1 MKFAVPDNFPV
12 VYTEDHPAL
21 RPLYAR
27 GEVLLASTLHRTA
40 AELVERLRGA
50 TAAINV
56 RAYSKFDDAV
66 FAALPE
72 LKFLTVMGTGTDN
85 IDLAAARR
93 RGVVVS
99 NTPTAPT
106 VSVAEHTVA
115 LALALTK
122 NLVPMDHA
130 LRGGEWRHLPGI
142 ELRDKTF
149 GFIGLGLI
157 AAEVAPV
164 MRALGMRLIGWSL
177 THDEERAQRLGVQLR
192 ELDDVLRTAD
202 IVSLHLRASPRTA
215 GFIGRRE
222 LSLMPPTAYLI
233 NTARGAI
240 VNEAALVEAL
250 AARRIAGAA
259 IDVFQREPLPA
270 DSPLL
275 GLDNVLLTP
284 HVAWVTDAGTERM
297 ARHPVDNILA
307 FLARKPQFVVNE
319 L

>member
-1 MKFAVPDNFPV
+1 MRVAIPDNFPV
-12 VYTEDHPAL
+12 IYRSDDPAL
-21 RPLYAR
+21 QPLYAR
-27 GEVLLASTLHRTA
+27 GEVVLASSLHRTRE
-40 AELVERLRGA
+40 ELIDRLRGA

-66 FAALPE
+66 FAAVPE
-72 LKFLTVMGTGTDN
+72 LQFLTVMGTGTDN
-85 IDLAAARR
+85 IDLEAARR

-122 NLVPMDHA
+122 NLAPMDRA
-130 LRGGEWRHLPGI
+130 LRAGEWRHIPGI

-164 MRALGMRLIGWSL
+164 MRALGMRLVGWSF
-177 THDEERAQRLGVQLR
+177 TRDADRAQRLGVLLL
-192 ELDDVLRTAD
+192 ECDDVLRTSD
-202 IVSLHLRASPRTA
+202 IVSLHLRASSRTA

-222 LSLMPPTAYLI
+222 IDLMQPTAYLI

-240 VNEAALVEAL
+240 VDEAALTEAL

-259 IDVFQREPLPA
+259 IDVFQHEPLPV
-270 DSPLL
+270 DSPFLS
-275 GLDNVLLTP
+275 LDNTLLTP
-284 HVAWVTDAGTERM
+284 HVAWVTDAGIARM

-307 FLARKPQFVVNE
+307 FFAGKPQFVVT
-319 L
+319 

>member
-1 MKFAVPDNFPV
+1 MKFAIPDNFPE
-12 VYTEDHPAL
+12 VYRADDPAL
-21 RPLYAR
+21 RPLAAR
-27 GEVLLASTLHRTA
+27 GGVGMASAHHRTR
-40 AELVERLRGA
+40 EEQIDRLRGT

-85 IDLAAARR
+85 IDLEAARR
-93 RGVVVS
+93 HGVVVS

-122 NLVPMDHA
+122 NLAPMDRA

-142 ELRDKTF
+142 ELREKTF

-164 MRALGMRLIGWSL
+164 VRALGMRLVGWSF
-177 THDEERAQRLGVQLR
+177 TADEDRARRLGVQLL
-192 ELDDVLRTAD
+192 ELDDVLRSAD
-202 IVSLHLRASPRTA
+202 IVSLHLRASSRTA

-222 LSLMPPTAYLI
+222 LGLMQPTAYLI

-240 VNEAALVEAL
+240 VDEAALVDAL

-259 IDVFQREPLPA
+259 IDVFQHEPLPA
-270 DSPLL
+270 DSPFLAL
-275 GLDNVLLTP
+275 ENVLLTP
-284 HVAWVTDAGTERM
+284 HVAWVTDAGTARM

-307 FLARKPQFVVNE
+307 FLGGKPQFVVN
-319 L
+319 

>member
-1 MKFAVPDNFPV
+1 MKFAIPDNFPV
-12 VYTEDHPAL
+12 VYRADDPAL
-21 RPLYAR
+21 RPLAAR
-27 GEVLLASTLHRTA
+27 GEVVMASTLHRTRE
-40 AELVERLRGA
+40 ELIDRLRGT

-85 IDLAAARR
+85 IDLEAARR
-93 RGVVVS
+93 HGVVVS

-122 NLVPMDHA
+122 NLAPMDRA

-142 ELRDKTF
+142 ELREKTF

-164 MRALGMRLIGWSL
+164 VRALGMRLVGWSF
-177 THDEERAQRLGVQLR
+177 TADEDRARRLGVQLLER
-192 ELDDVLRTAD
+192 DDVLRRAD
-202 IVSLHLRASPRTA
+202 IVSLHLRASSRTA

-222 LSLMPPTAYLI
+222 LGLMQPTAYLI

-240 VNEAALVEAL
+240 VDEAALVDAL

-259 IDVFQREPLPA
+259 IDVFQHEPLPA
-270 DSPLL
+270 DSPFLAL
-275 GLDNVLLTP
+275 ENVLLTP
-284 HVAWVTDAGTERM
+284 HVAWVTDAGTARM

-307 FLARKPQFVVNE
+307 FLGGKPQFVVN
-319 L
+319 

>member
-1 MKFAVPDNFPV
+1 MKFAIPDNFPE
-12 VYTEDHPAL
+12 VYRADDPAL
-21 RPLYAR
+21 RPLAAR
-27 GEVLLASTLHRTA
+27 GEVVMASTLHRTRE
-40 AELVERLRGA
+40 ELIDRLRGT

-85 IDLAAARR
+85 IDLEAARR
-93 RGVVVS
+93 HGVVVS

-122 NLVPMDHA
+122 NLAPMDRA

-142 ELRDKTF
+142 ELREKTF

-164 MRALGMRLIGWSL
+164 VRALGMRLVGWSF
-177 THDEERAQRLGVQLR
+177 TRDEDRARRLGVQLL
-192 ELDDVLRTAD
+192 ELDDVLRSAD
-202 IVSLHLRASPRTA
+202 IVSLHLRASSRTA

-222 LSLMPPTAYLI
+222 LGLMQPTAYLI

-240 VNEAALVEAL
+240 VDEAALVDAL

-259 IDVFQREPLPA
+259 IDVFQHEPLPA
-270 DSPLL
+270 DSPFLAL
-275 GLDNVLLTP
+275 ENVLLTP
-284 HVAWVTDAGTERM
+284 HVAWVTDAGTARM

-307 FLARKPQFVVNE
+307 FLGGKPQFVVN
-319 L
+319 

>member
-1 MKFAVPDNFPV
+1 MKFAIPDNFPV
-12 VYTEDHPAL
+12 VYRAGDPAL
-21 RPLYAR
+21 RPLAAR
-27 GEVLLASTLHRTA
+27 GEVVMASTLHRTRE
-40 AELVERLRGA
+40 ELIDRLRGT

-85 IDLAAARR
+85 IDLEAARR
-93 RGVVVS
+93 HGVVVS

-122 NLVPMDHA
+122 NLAPMDRA

-142 ELRDKTF
+142 ELREKTF

-164 MRALGMRLIGWSL
+164 VRALGMRLVGWSF
-177 THDEERAQRLGVQLR
+177 TADEDRARRLGVQLLER
-192 ELDDVLRTAD
+192 DDVLRRAD
-202 IVSLHLRASPRTA
+202 IVSLHLRASSRTA

-222 LSLMPPTAYLI
+222 LGLMQPTAYLI

-240 VNEAALVEAL
+240 VDEAALVDAL

-259 IDVFQREPLPA
+259 IDVFQHEPLPA
-270 DSPLL
+270 DSPFLAL
-275 GLDNVLLTP
+275 ENVLLTP
-284 HVAWVTDAGTERM
+284 HVAWVTDAGTARM

-307 FLARKPQFVVNE
+307 FLGGKPQFVVN
-319 L
+319 

>member
-1 MKFAVPDNFPV
+1 MKFAIPDNFPV
-12 VYTEDHPAL
+12 VYRADDPAL
-21 RPLYAR
+21 RPLAAR
-27 GEVLLASTLHRTA
+27 GEVLLASTLHRTRE
-40 AELVERLRGA
+40 ELIDRLRGT

-85 IDLAAARR
+85 IDLEAARR
-93 RGVVVS
+93 HGVVVS

-122 NLVPMDHA
+122 NLAPMDRA

-142 ELRDKTF
+142 ELREKTF

-164 MRALGMRLIGWSL
+164 VRALGMRLVGWSF
-177 THDEERAQRLGVQLR
+177 TADEDRARRLGVQLL
-192 ELDDVLRTAD
+192 ELDDVLRSAD
-202 IVSLHLRASPRTA
+202 IVSLHLRASSRTA

-222 LSLMPPTAYLI
+222 LGLMQPTAYLI

-240 VNEAALVEAL
+240 VDEAALIDAL

-259 IDVFQREPLPA
+259 IDVFQHEPLPA
-270 DSPLL
+270 DSPFLAL
-275 GLDNVLLTP
+275 ENVLLTP
-284 HVAWVTDAGTERM
+284 HVAWVTDAGTARM

-307 FLARKPQFVVNE
+307 FLGGKPQFVVN
-319 L
+319 